1 MFDAQYRS
9 LSKEIRRRTQVFEKI
24 STKYLNKHPFKSP
37 ESLIQA
43 FTESKEPSYQSSIIT
58 ELLKASNTPDFQQFC
73 YLVLTAIFWRNLTY
87 LASSCQ
93 GRTLAPE
100 DLLSQGNLILLEL
113 CAKAA
118 GKPPSIKIYANLTR
132 SLRRDF
138 YIWVTANDHDYVEI
152 EDHHTP
158 HTSQSV
164 DTDKI
169 IKQILASKILKSKEM
184 ELWLDVARD
193 ERSLKE
199 IADERGVK
207 YDAFQKRL
215 RRIAKKIETHK
226 N

>member
-9 LSKEIRRRTQVFEKI
+9 LSKEICRRTQVFEKI
-24 STKYLNKHPFKSP
+24 TNNHFNQYPFESP

-43 FTESKEPSYQSSIIT
+43 FTKSKEPSFQSSIIT
-58 ELLKASNTPDFQQFC
+58 ELLKASKTPDFQQFC
-73 YLVLTAIFWRNLTY
+73 YLVLTAMFWRNLTY

-93 GRTLAPE
+93 GRNLAPE

-113 CAKAA
+113 CVKAA
-118 GKPPSIKIYANLTR
+118 AKPPSIKIYANLTR

-158 HTSQSV
+158 QTPQST

-169 IKQILASKILKSKEM
+169 IKQILASKVLKSKEM

-193 ERSLKE
+193 GRSLKE
-199 IADERGVK
+199 IARERGVN

-215 RRIAKKIETHK
+215 RRITRKIEDHK
-226 N
+226 I

>member
-9 LSKEIRRRTQVFEKI
+9 LSQEICRRTQVFENI
-24 STKYLNKHPFKSP
+24 RTNYLNQYPFESP

-43 FTESKEPSYQSSIIT
+43 FTESQEPSYQSSIIV

-118 GKPPSIKIYANLTR
+118 SKPPLIKIYANLTR

-158 HTSQSV
+158 HTPQRT
-164 DTDKI
+164 DADKI
-169 IKQILASKILKSKEM
+169 IKQILASKILKKKEL

-193 ERSLKE
+193 GRSLKE
-199 IADERGVK
+199 IANERGVN

-215 RRIAKKIETHK
+215 RRITRKIEDHK

>member
-9 LSKEIRRRTQVFEKI
+9 LSQEIRRRTQVFEKI
-24 STKYLNKHPFKSP
+24 RTKYLNQYPFKSA

-43 FTESKEPSYQSSIIT
+43 FTELQDPSYQSSIIA
-58 ELLKASNTPDFQQFC
+58 ELLKASNTPELQQFC

-87 LASSCQ
+87 LASSCR
-93 GRTLAPE
+93 GRNLVPE

-113 CAKAA
+113 CSKAA

-138 YIWVTANDHDYVEI
+138 YIWVKANDFEYAEI
-152 EDHHTP
+152 EDHHIP
-158 HTSQSV
+158 HTPQST

-169 IKQILASKILKSKEM
+169 IKQILAAKILKSKEM

-199 IADERGVK
+199 IACEQGVN

-215 RRIAKKIETHK
+215 RRITQKIENHK